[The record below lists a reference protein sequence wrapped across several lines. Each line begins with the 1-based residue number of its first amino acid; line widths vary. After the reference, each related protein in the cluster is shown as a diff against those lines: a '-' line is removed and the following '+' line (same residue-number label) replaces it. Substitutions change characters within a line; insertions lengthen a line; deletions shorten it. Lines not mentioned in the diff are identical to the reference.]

1 MNQQHHWKVRLI
13 VALIMLVLAFIG
25 IIFANVFSTGAWG
38 YWKTII
44 PIYAVIA
51 LWLSWYM
58 RKDPTVIRPI
68 TIWHEVLHWVGLFG
82 AILLVELYVESGLLS
97 RTLASLFALTLLAL
111 TVFTIGVYVE
121 STFILIG
128 IILAL
133 FAAIVAVAIEYLYAF
148 TIPALLIGI
157 GVIAYMIWYSHQKSA
172 KQ

>member
-1 MNQQHHWKVRLI
+1 MTTQHHWKVRFTI
-13 VALIMLVLAFIG
+13 ALTMLVLAFVG
-25 IIFANVFSTGAWG
+25 IILTNIFSTGAWS
-38 YWKTII
+38 YWKII
-44 PIYAVIA
+44 VPIYAVMA

-58 RKDPTVIRPI
+58 RRDQSVVKPI

-82 AILLVELYVESGLLS
+82 AILLVELFVESGLLS
-97 RTLASLFALTLLAL
+97 RALASLFALTLLSL

-148 TIPALLIGI
+148 TIPALVLGIGI
-157 GVIAYMIWYSHQKSA
+157 IAYMIWYSHRKTKSP
-172 KQ
+172 